1 MRWPPYQ
8 HVFFDC
14 DSTLTSVEGI
24 NVLAESAGKGWRV
37 KVLTEAA
44 MNGEIELEGIYDKRL
59 KTLNATRGQVRAI
72 REAYK
77 ANIVPDSTSVIETL
91 QALGHKIYIVSG
103 GLAEPVIEFGL
114 HLSIP
119 RQNIYA
125 VNLEYDQ
132 LSGQWWQSDDH
143 QPNVDVRYLAYTQE
157 TLTLSKGKIDI
168 IREVLAGTSGKSLL
182 IGDGISDLMASTAVD
197 LFVGFGGVT
206 TRSQVRNN
214 SPLFIRSESMAP
226 LLSIAAGP
234 ASLKLLGGTPYQE
247 VSERSL
253 QMVADGA
260 ITFRD
265 EQLKE
270 KFELAISRT
279 H

>member
-44 MNGEIELEGIYDKRL
+44 MNGEIQLEGIYDKRL
-59 KTLNATRGQVRAI
+59 KTLNATRRQVRAI

-77 ANIVPDSTSVIETL
+77 ANIVPDSAKVIEAL
-91 QALGHKIYIVSG
+91 QALGHQVYIVSG

-119 RQNIYA
+119 RQNIHA
-125 VNLEYDQ
+125 VNVEYDQ

-143 QPNVDVRYLAYTQE
+143 QPNIDERYMAYSRE
-157 TLTLSKGKIDI
+157 TLTLSRGKVEI
-168 IREVLAGTSGKSLL
+168 IREVLAGKIGRSLL
-182 IGDGISDLMASTAVD
+182 IGDGISDQMASIAVD

-206 TRSQVRNN
+206 TRSEIWNN
-214 SPLFIRSESMAP
+214 SPLFIRSQSMAP
-226 LLSIAAGP
+226 LLIIAAGP
-234 ASLKLLGGTPYQE
+234 ASLQRLDGTPFQDIA
-247 VSERSL
+247 ERSL

-265 EQLKE
+265 EQLQE
-270 KFELAISRT
+270 KFELAVSRA

>member
-1 MRWPPYQ
+1 MRWPPYK

-44 MNGEIELEGIYDKRL
+44 MNGEIKLEGIYDKRL
-59 KTLNATRGQVRAI
+59 KSLNATRGQVRAI

-77 ANIVPDSTSVIETL
+77 ANIVPDSAKVIEAL
-91 QALGHKIYIVSG
+91 QALGHQIYIVSG

-119 RQNIYA
+119 RQNIHA
-125 VNLEYDQ
+125 VNVEYDQ

-143 QPNVDVRYLAYTQE
+143 QPNVSARYLAYSRE
-157 TLTLSKGKIDI
+157 TLTLSRGKVEI
-168 IREVLAGTSGKSLL
+168 IRDVLSGTTGRSLL

-206 TRSQVRNN
+206 TRSEVFGN
-214 SPLFIRSESMAP
+214 SPLFIQSRSLAP
-226 LLSIAAGP
+226 LLIITAGP
-234 ASLKLLGGTPYQE
+234 ASLRRLDGTPYQLIA
-247 VSERSL
+247 ERSL

-265 EQLKE
+265 EQLRE
-270 KFELAISRT
+270 KFEMAISRT

>member
-44 MNGEIELEGIYDKRL
+44 MNGEIELEGIYGKRL

-77 ANIVPDSTSVIETL
+77 ANIVPDSACVIEAL
-91 QALGHKIYIVSG
+91 QALGHQIYIVSG

-119 RQNIYA
+119 RQNIHA
-125 VNLEYDQ
+125 VNVEYDQ